1 MGKAIKKECK
11 YNASNPLHYLKNVY
25 EDTSSKK
32 ERILLTEVS
41 GLENEKLLKPEELS
55 RLKLPTELLSYLS
68 ESNRYKSRLYE
79 SILKDIEEL
88 YLYYTSLY
96 SFSSIEFTELALR
109 ALDRANNAEKFFF
122 YPKLFEMLQK
132 YIKDCN
138 LESNEHLLYGM
149 RGKPLENKQFN
160 AITRNLCISLGWI
173 TVRDSKPGE
182 VAADKNSVIEGRKL
196 YTNTEK
202 YFTPHGFR
210 YSISTIFSEMGVM
223 HDSIKY
229 LLNHSD
235 FEKGNLKSYILSDQ
249 KYIKEI
255 QTGQLIIETLFETAL
270 NLEQKNNITL
280 DIERIEHDLPNVFEY
295 VKRDENEIHQFQNYI
310 INFAFAQAQQ
320 QLANTRMIEKNIP
333 FEQFGYS
340 NRN

>member
-1 MGKAIKKECK
+1 MYKAAFKLNQEG
-11 YNASNPLHYLKNVY
+11 KNVLMPTLIAMY
-25 EDTSSKK
+25 TGLRNSS
-32 ERILLTEVS
+32 LC
-41 GLENEKLLKPEELS
+41 KLLVKSVTAEG
-55 RLKLPTELLSYLS
+55 RLEFSHKAADTNSKNKDFILPLP
-68 ESNRYKSRLYE
+68 
-79 SILKDIEEL
+79 
-88 YLYYTSLY
+88 
-96 SFSSIEFTELALR
+96 
-109 ALDRANNAEKFFF
+109 
-122 YPKLFEMLQK
+122 PKLFAMLQK

-138 LESNEHLLYGM
+138 LDSNEQLLYGM

-173 TVRDSKPGE
+173 TVRDCKPGE

-270 NLEQKNNITL
+270 NLERKNNITL
-280 DIERIEHDLPNVFEY
+280 DIERIEHDLPNVFAF

-310 INFAFAQAQQ
+310 INFAFTQAQQ

-333 FEQFGYS
+333 FEQFGYPQPQLMEYQTPYQVNPYQQQQS
-340 NRN
+340 YGYRQERPAYSYGSHYPSFYNPLK